1 MKLLLLLLIL
11 FIVGGIVL
19 FIVYKIV
26 SLALKKRWDELKIL
40 FKRIGIFIGVL
51 FLLKL
56 LISPYLATKQMDK
69 IKNDLINGIIER
81 EIKLRE
87 LDAEVQGK
95 KFIQTEP
102 FKQQLKKE
110 KEKFYKYCDGF
121 GVFGYRNEY
130 CEMSGGFGF
139 VLIGGTIGY
148 KLEYHF
154 DEESQDF
161 FNQTQT
167 YMFREKFSLT
177 HTPRPN
183 NFIDGL
189 LGIYPKPITT
199 WHERFWIEDPNEGKV
214 KPLDIEDYILYPVKI
229 VGYKSDYIFEV
240 LAFDPSGHICG
251 EQEVELE
258 SDTPFMKENL
268 MFIKSY
274 YRNENGNTYDT
285 SPIGIKAYIKKENK

>member
-56 LISPYLATKQMDK
+56 LISPYLATKQMTRMK
-69 IKNDLINGIIER
+69 GDLINGIIER

-95 KFIQTEP
+95 KFIQTEL

-139 VLIGGTIGY
+139 VVLGNTVGY
-148 KLEYHF
+148 RLEYHF
-154 DEESQDF
+154 DKESQDF

-167 YMFREKFSLT
+167 YMGYEKFSANPT
-177 HTPRPN
+177 
-183 NFIDGL
+183 G
-189 LGIYPKPITT
+189 KQKV
-199 WHERFWIEDPNEGKV
+199 WHVRFWIEDPNEEKV
-214 KPLDIEDYILYPVKI
+214 KPLEAKDNLLYPVKI
-229 VGYKSDYIFEV
+229 VGYKSDYDFEV
-240 LAFDPSGHICG
+240 LAFDPFGYECG
-251 EQEVELE
+251 EQELKLA
-258 SDTPFMKENL
+258 SDTPVMKEDL
-268 MFIKSY
+268 VFIKSFIP
-274 YRNENGNTYDT
+274 NKEGASSDWGHDIK
-285 SPIGIKAYIKKENK
+285 IGIKTYIKKDNQ